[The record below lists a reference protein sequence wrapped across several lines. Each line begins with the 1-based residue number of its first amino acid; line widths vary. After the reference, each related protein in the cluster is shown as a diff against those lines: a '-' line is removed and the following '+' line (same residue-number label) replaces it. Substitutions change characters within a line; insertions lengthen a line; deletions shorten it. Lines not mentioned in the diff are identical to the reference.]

1 MGVYFGQSG
10 EIVLKRDTLQSP
22 LQTVLDPAD
31 VNTSTKRFNVDHSS
45 GSLITGDE
53 VEISTANNSPLKLV
67 DGHIDPATNDYYPDI
82 KCFVNI
88 DPVGG
93 IRLFDTFAKAVE
105 GLTSNA
111 LALVAP
117 TSAQNVIF
125 QTKNELFRHV
135 ANIKDF
141 EMTTNR
147 DQVDLTSVGDEFKSQ
162 YEAGLI
168 SGQGSIN
175 CIWEH
180 SYKTGNRTNQYGAD
194 AEFPF
199 YLAQLILRTQQGADF
214 SGIFYIY
221 RDSGN
226 ARNNVYYEADCC
238 ITSVAVSVTAAE
250 VIETRIEFVT
260 NGVIALKT
268 GDTPGYLLQEDDDKI
283 LQENESPI
291 LLEQV

>member
-22 LQTVLDPAD
+22 LQTTLDPSD
-31 VNTSTKRFNVDHSS
+31 VNTQTKRFNVDHSS

-53 VEISTANNSPLKLV
+53 VEISTVDGSTLELV
-67 DGHIDPATNDYYPDI
+67 DGHNYPDG
-82 KCFVNI
+82 KWFVNI

-93 IRLFDTFAKAVE
+93 IRLFESFPLAIEGVTANAK
-105 GLTSNA
+105 T
-111 LALVAP
+111 LVTP
-117 TSAQNVIF
+117 SSTKNVIL
-125 QTKNELFRHV
+125 QTRNELFRHV
-135 ANIKDF
+135 ANVKDF
-141 EMTTNR
+141 EMTTSR
-147 DQVDLTSVGDEFKSQ
+147 EQVDLTSVGDEFKSQ

-168 SGQGSIN
+168 SGQGSMN

-180 SYKTGNRTNQYGAD
+180 SYGSTNRANQYGED
-194 AEFPF
+194 SEFPF

-214 SGIFYIY
+214 SGIFYVY
-221 RDSGN
+221 KDGTN
-226 ARNNVYYEADCC
+226 AKNNVYYEAECC
-238 ITSVAVSVTAAE
+238 VTNVAVSVAAAE
-250 VIETRIEFVT
+250 VIETRIDFVT

-268 GDTPGYLLQEDDDKI
+268 GDTPGYILQEDDDKI

>member
-10 EIVLKRDTLQSP
+10 EIILKRDTLQAP
-22 LQTVLDPAD
+22 LQTTLDPAD

-53 VEISTANNSPLKLV
+53 VEIETADGSTLELV
-67 DGHIDPATNDYYPDI
+67 SGHNFPDG
-82 KCFVNI
+82 KWFVNI

-93 IRLFDTFAKAVE
+93 IRLFDSFANAIE
-105 GLTSNA
+105 GLTVNA
-111 LALVAP
+111 KTLVTP
-117 TSAQNVIF
+117 SS
-125 QTKNELFRHV
+125 TKDVTLKTRNEQFRHV
-135 ANIKDF
+135 ANVKDF
-141 EMTTNR
+141 EMTTSR
-147 DQVDLTSVGDEFKSQ
+147 EQVDLTSVGDEFKSQ

-168 SGQGSIN
+168 SGQGSMN

-180 SYKTGNRTNQYGAD
+180 SYETGNRKTEYQTD
-194 AEFPF
+194 SEFPF

-226 ARNNVYYEADCC
+226 ARNNVYYEAECC
-238 ITSVAVSVTAAE
+238 VTNVAVSVAASE
-250 VIETRIEFVT
+250 VIETRIDFVT

-268 GDTPGYLLQEDDDKI
+268 GDTPGYLLQENNDTI

>member
-10 EIVLKRDTLQSP
+10 EIALKRDTLQSP
-22 LQTVLDPAD
+22 LQTTLDPSD
-31 VNTSTKRFNVDHSS
+31 VNTQTKRFNVDHSS

-53 VEISTANNSPLKLV
+53 VEISTADGSTLELV
-67 DGHIDPATNDYYPDI
+67 DGHNYPDG
-82 KCFVNI
+82 KWFVNI

-93 IRLFDTFAKAVE
+93 IRLFESFPLAIEGVTANAK
-105 GLTSNA
+105 T
-111 LALVAP
+111 LVTP
-117 TSAQNVIF
+117 SSTKNVIL
-125 QTKNELFRHV
+125 QTRNELFRHV
-135 ANIKDF
+135 ANVKDF
-141 EMTTNR
+141 EMTTSR
-147 DQVDLTSVGDEFKSQ
+147 EQVDLTSVGDEFKSQ

-168 SGQGSIN
+168 SGQGSMN

-180 SYKTGNRTNQYGAD
+180 SYGSTNRANQYGED
-194 AEFPF
+194 SEFPF

-214 SGIFYIY
+214 SGIFFIY
-221 RDSGN
+221 KDRNN
-226 ARNNVYYEADCC
+226 AKNNVYYEAECC
-238 ITSVAVSVTAAE
+238 ITNVAVSVAASE
-250 VIETRIEFVT
+250 VIETRIDFVT

>member
-22 LQTVLDPAD
+22 LQTTLDPSD
-31 VNTSTKRFNVDHSS
+31 VNTQTKRFNVDHSS

-53 VEISTANNSPLKLV
+53 VEISTADGSTLELV
-67 DGHIDPATNDYYPDI
+67 DGHNYPDG
-82 KCFVNI
+82 KWFVNI

-93 IRLFDTFAKAVE
+93 IRLFDSFPLAIEGVTANAK
-105 GLTSNA
+105 T
-111 LALVAP
+111 LVTP
-117 TSAQNVIF
+117 SSTKNVIL
-125 QTKNELFRHV
+125 QTRNELFRHV
-135 ANIKDF
+135 ANVKDF
-141 EMTTNR
+141 EMTTSR
-147 DQVDLTSVGDEFKSQ
+147 EQVDLTSVGDEFKSQ

-168 SGQGSIN
+168 SGQGSMN

-180 SYKTGNRTNQYGAD
+180 SYGSTNRANQYGED
-194 AEFPF
+194 SEFPF

-214 SGIFYIY
+214 SGIFYVY
-221 RDSGN
+221 KDGTN
-226 ARNNVYYEADCC
+226 AKNNVYYEAECC
-238 ITSVAVSVTAAE
+238 VTNVAVSVAAAE
-250 VIETRIEFVT
+250 VIETRIDFVT

-268 GDTPGYLLQEDDDKI
+268 GDTPGYILQEDDDKI

>member
-1 MGVYFGQSG
+1 MGVYFGHTGQ
-10 EIVLKRDTLQSP
+10 IVLKRDTLQSA
-22 LQTVLDPAD
+22 LQTTLDPSD
-31 VNTSTKRFNVDHSS
+31 VNTATKRFSVDHST

-53 VEISTANNSPLKLV
+53 VEISTADGSTLELV
-67 DGHIDPATNDYYPDI
+67 SGHNYPDG
-82 KCFVNI
+82 KWFVNI

-93 IRLFDTFAKAVE
+93 IRLFNTFSLAIE

-111 LALVAP
+111 LTLVAP
-117 TSAQNVIF
+117 SSTKEVLL
-125 QTKNELFRHV
+125 QTRNELFRHV

-141 EMTTNR
+141 EMTTSR

-168 SGQGSIN
+168 SGQGTMN

-180 SYKTGNRTNQYGAD
+180 SYETGDRANEYGAD
-194 AEFPF
+194 SEFPF

-221 RDSGN
+221 KDAVN
-226 ARNNVYYEADCC
+226 AKNNVYYEAECC
-238 ITSVAVSVTAAE
+238 VTNVAVSVAASD
-250 VIETRIEFVT
+250 VIDTRIDFVT

-268 GDTPGYLLQEDDDKI
+268 GIAPGYLLQEDEDKI

>member
-22 LQTVLDPAD
+22 LQTTLDPSD
-31 VNTSTKRFNVDHSS
+31 VNTQTKRFNVDHSS

-53 VEISTANNSPLKLV
+53 VEISTADGSTLELV
-67 DGHIDPATNDYYPDI
+67 DGHNYPDG
-82 KCFVNI
+82 KWFVNI

-93 IRLFDTFAKAVE
+93 IRLFESFPLAIEGVTANAK
-105 GLTSNA
+105 T
-111 LALVAP
+111 LVTP
-117 TSAQNVIF
+117 SITKNVIL
-125 QTKNELFRHV
+125 QTRNELFRHV
-135 ANIKDF
+135 ANVKDF
-141 EMTTNR
+141 EMTTSR
-147 DQVDLTSVGDEFKSQ
+147 EQVDLTSVGDEFKSQ

-168 SGQGSIN
+168 SGQGSMN

-180 SYKTGNRTNQYGAD
+180 SYGSTNRANQYGED
-194 AEFPF
+194 SEFPF

-214 SGIFYIY
+214 SGIFYVY
-221 RDSGN
+221 KDGTN
-226 ARNNVYYEADCC
+226 AKNNVYYEAECC
-238 ITSVAVSVTAAE
+238 VTNVAVSVAAAE
-250 VIETRIEFVT
+250 VIETRIDFVT

-268 GDTPGYLLQEDDDKI
+268 GDTPGYILQEDDDKI

>member
-22 LQTVLDPAD
+22 LQTTLDPSD
-31 VNTSTKRFNVDHSS
+31 VNTATRRFNVDHSS

-53 VEISTANNSPLKLV
+53 VEISTADGSTLELV
-67 DGHIDPATNDYYPDI
+67 NGHNYPDG
-82 KCFVNI
+82 KWFVNI

-93 IRLFDTFAKAVE
+93 IRLFDSFSKAIE
-105 GLTSNA
+105 GLQSNA
-111 LALVAP
+111 LTLVTP
-117 TSAQNVIF
+117 SAIKEVIL

-141 EMTTNR
+141 EMTTSR
-147 DQVDLTSVGDEFKSQ
+147 DQVDLTPLGDEFKSQ

-168 SGQGSIN
+168 SGQGSMN

-180 SYKTGNRTNQYGAD
+180 SYETGDRANQYGSD

-221 RDSGN
+221 RDSSN
-226 ARNNVYYEADCC
+226 SKNNVYYETECC
-238 ITSVAVSVTAAE
+238 VTNVAVSVAASD
-250 VIETRIEFVT
+250 VIETRIDFVT
-260 NGVIALKT
+260 NGIIALKT
-268 GDTPGYLLQEDDDKI
+268 GDTPGYILQEDEDKI

>member
-10 EIVLKRDTLQSP
+10 EIILKRDTLQSP
-22 LQTVLDPAD
+22 LQTTLDPAD

-53 VEISTANNSPLKLV
+53 VEIETVNGSTLELV
-67 DGHIDPATNDYYPDI
+67 SGHNFPDG
-82 KCFVNI
+82 KWFVNI

-93 IRLFDTFAKAVE
+93 IRLFDSFANAIE
-105 GLTSNA
+105 GLTVNA
-111 LALVAP
+111 KTLVTP
-117 TSAQNVIF
+117 SS
-125 QTKNELFRHV
+125 TKDVTLKTRNEQFRHV
-135 ANIKDF
+135 ANVKDF
-141 EMTTNR
+141 EMTTSR
-147 DQVDLTSVGDEFKSQ
+147 EQVDLTSVGDEFKSQ

-168 SGQGSIN
+168 SGQGSMT

-180 SYKTGNRTNQYGAD
+180 SYETGNRKTEYQTD
-194 AEFPF
+194 SEFPF

-226 ARNNVYYEADCC
+226 ARNNVYYEAECC
-238 ITSVAVSVTAAE
+238 VTNVAVSVAASE
-250 VIETRIEFVT
+250 VIETRIDFVT

-268 GDTPGYLLQEDDDKI
+268 GDTPGYILQEDNDKI

>member
-22 LQTVLDPAD
+22 LQTTLDPSD
-31 VNTSTKRFNVDHSS
+31 VNTQTKRFNVDHSS

-53 VEISTANNSPLKLV
+53 VEISTADGSTLELV
-67 DGHIDPATNDYYPDI
+67 DGHDFPDG
-82 KCFVNI
+82 KWFVNI

-93 IRLFDTFAKAVE
+93 IRLFESFPLAIEGVTANAK
-105 GLTSNA
+105 T
-111 LALVAP
+111 LVTP
-117 TSAQNVIF
+117 SSTKNVIL
-125 QTKNELFRHV
+125 QTRNELFRHV
-135 ANIKDF
+135 ANVKDF
-141 EMTTNR
+141 EMTTSR
-147 DQVDLTSVGDEFKSQ
+147 EQVDLTSVGDEFKSQ

-168 SGQGSIN
+168 SGQGSMN

-180 SYKTGNRTNQYGAD
+180 SYGSTNRANQYGED
-194 AEFPF
+194 SEFPF

-214 SGIFYIY
+214 SGIFYVY
-221 RDSGN
+221 KDGTN
-226 ARNNVYYEADCC
+226 AKNNVYYEAECC
-238 ITSVAVSVTAAE
+238 VTNVAVSVAAAE
-250 VIETRIEFVT
+250 VIETRIDFVT

>member
-22 LQTVLDPAD
+22 LQTTLDPAD

-53 VEISTANNSPLKLV
+53 VEIATADGSTLELV
-67 DGHIDPATNDYYPDI
+67 SGHNFPDG
-82 KCFVNI
+82 KWFVNI

-93 IRLFDTFAKAVE
+93 IRLFDSFPLAIE
-105 GLTSNA
+105 GLTVNA
-111 LALVAP
+111 KTLVTP
-117 TSAQNVIF
+117 SS
-125 QTKNELFRHV
+125 TKNVTLKTRNEQFRHV
-135 ANIKDF
+135 ANVKDF
-141 EMTTNR
+141 EMTTSR
-147 DQVDLTSVGDEFKSQ
+147 EQVDLTSVGDEFKSQ

-168 SGQGSIN
+168 SGQGSMN

-180 SYKTGNRTNQYGAD
+180 SYETGDRANQYGTD

-214 SGIFYIY
+214 SGIFYVY
-221 RDSGN
+221 RDSSN
-226 ARNNVYYEADCC
+226 ARNNVYYEAECC
-238 ITSVAVSVTAAE
+238 ITNVAVSVAASD
-250 VIETRIEFVT
+250 VIETRIDFVT
-260 NGVIALKT
+260 NGIIALKT
-268 GDTPGYLLQEDDDKI
+268 GDTPGYILQEDEDKI

>member
-22 LQTVLDPAD
+22 LQTTLDPAD

-53 VEISTANNSPLKLV
+53 VEIATADGSTLELV
-67 DGHIDPATNDYYPDI
+67 SGHNFPDG
-82 KCFVNI
+82 KWFVNI

-93 IRLFDTFAKAVE
+93 IRLFDSFPLAIE
-105 GLTSNA
+105 GLTVNA
-111 LALVAP
+111 KTLVTP
-117 TSAQNVIF
+117 SS
-125 QTKNELFRHV
+125 TKNVTLKTRNEQFRHV
-135 ANIKDF
+135 ANVKDF
-141 EMTTNR
+141 EMTTSR
-147 DQVDLTSVGDEFKSQ
+147 EQVDLTSVGDEFKSQ

-168 SGQGSIN
+168 SGQGSMN

-180 SYKTGNRTNQYGAD
+180 SYGTGDRANQYGTD

-214 SGIFYIY
+214 SGIFYVY
-221 RDSGN
+221 KDSSN
-226 ARNNVYYEADCC
+226 ARNNVYYEAECC
-238 ITSVAVSVTAAE
+238 ITNVAVSVAASD
-250 VIETRIEFVT
+250 VIETRINFVT
-260 NGVIALKT
+260 NGIIALKT
-268 GDTPGYLLQEDDDKI
+268 GDTPGYILQEDEDKI

>member
-22 LQTVLDPAD
+22 LQTTLDPSD
-31 VNTSTKRFNVDHSS
+31 VNTQTKRFNVDHSS

-53 VEISTANNSPLKLV
+53 VEISTADGSTLELV
-67 DGHIDPATNDYYPDI
+67 DGHNYPDG
-82 KCFVNI
+82 KWFVNI

-93 IRLFDTFAKAVE
+93 IRLFESFPLAIEGVTANAK
-105 GLTSNA
+105 T
-111 LALVAP
+111 LVIP
-117 TSAQNVIF
+117 SSTKNVIL
-125 QTKNELFRHV
+125 QTRNELFRHV
-135 ANIKDF
+135 ANVKDF
-141 EMTTNR
+141 EMTTSR

-168 SGQGSIN
+168 SGQGTMN

-180 SYKTGNRTNQYGAD
+180 SYGSTNRANQYGED
-194 AEFPF
+194 SEFPF

-214 SGIFYIY
+214 SGIFYVY
-221 RDSGN
+221 KDGTN
-226 ARNNVYYEADCC
+226 AKNNVYYEAECC
-238 ITSVAVSVTAAE
+238 VTNVAVSVAAAE
-250 VIETRIEFVT
+250 VIETRIDFVT
-260 NGVIALKT
+260 NGIIALKT
-268 GDTPGYLLQEDDDKI
+268 GSAPGYLLQEDDDKI